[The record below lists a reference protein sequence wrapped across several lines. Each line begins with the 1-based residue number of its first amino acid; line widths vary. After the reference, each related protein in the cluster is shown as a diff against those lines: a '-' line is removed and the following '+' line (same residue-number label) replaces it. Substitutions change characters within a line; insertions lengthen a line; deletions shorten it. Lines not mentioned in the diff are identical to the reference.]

1 MSMDDRL
8 EKIGAIHLKA
18 REALKERHVA
28 LAQSVELM
36 KAAHSHRLGL
46 ITHNFE
52 VVLDSIK
59 RLENIAGSRQ
69 RRSEDPNDSY

>member
-1 MSMDDRL
+1 MSTDERL
-8 EKIGAIHLKA
+8 EKLAADL
-18 REALKERHVA
+18 EALKERHEA

-36 KAAHSHRLGL
+36 QATHSHQLGL

-59 RLENIAGSRQ
+59 RLENIAGSHQ
-69 RRSEDPNDSY
+69 RRSEDPDDSN